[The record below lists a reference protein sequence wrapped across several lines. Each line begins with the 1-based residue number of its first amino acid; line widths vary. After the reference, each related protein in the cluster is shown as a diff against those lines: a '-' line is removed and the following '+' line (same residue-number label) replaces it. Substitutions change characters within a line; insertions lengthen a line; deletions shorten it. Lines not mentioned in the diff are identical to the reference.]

1 MKGISTLVGGR
12 EKRGKEEIEV
22 QKKKNNLIN

>member
-12 EKRGKEEIEV
+12 EKREKEEIEV